1 MSIKLKA
8 ITAVLHHG
16 RIIKPGEVFS
26 CQSDY
31 AKKLVANKSASFFYS
46 NNPGNN
52 KSGVEIDENGSTDT
66 EIEQIIAE
74 SGEGNNEIGEI
85 NNEPTVEELTAIFDE
100 MGREELIELANK
112 NNISL
117 KARTPKPDII
127 AELIKA
133 GVAPNEKNL

>member
-1 MSIKLKA
+1 MSVKLKA
-8 ITAVLHHG
+8 ITAVIHNG
-16 RIIKPGEVFS
+16 RIIKPGEIFS

-46 NNPGNN
+46 NNSGNN
-52 KSGVEIDENGSTDT
+52 ENGSTDT
-66 EIEQIIAE
+66 EIEQIFAE
-74 SGEGNNEIGEI
+74 SGEENNEIGET

-133 GVAPNEKNL
+133 GVAPNEKNI